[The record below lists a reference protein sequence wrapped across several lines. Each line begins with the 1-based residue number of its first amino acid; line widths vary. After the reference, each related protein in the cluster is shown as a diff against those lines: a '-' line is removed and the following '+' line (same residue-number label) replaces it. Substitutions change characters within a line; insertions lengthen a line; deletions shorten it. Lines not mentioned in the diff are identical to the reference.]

1 MPTPSSSS
9 IQSRRICWSSWSSCN
24 DSLPYPL
31 RNGKRR
37 TKVCGI
43 AATVIYLLLAIP
55 ASQASSF
62 ETTATTHETRT
73 NLDRRRQKN
82 AAGGN
87 TTTTSRGRY
96 GLMTDYL
103 SSKQQK
109 QETNQVED
117 YKRLSKHEIILNKD
131 GTPPLIMPIDRQQ
144 EAAQAYYDDGGGGG
158 AAAAADDNVQNGGDN
173 NFFNADELCS
183 EYLLSFL
190 EGITDAKDNCDGI
203 QNAYIAAYCHE
214 QTDDYNTDDDHD
226 DYFVKYNHFSC
237 CQAIKTHYD
246 SYCNRVLYLTNTHL
260 LLVAIVLLLCEM
272 AKSIIKFRELHW
284 LPEAG
289 GCILVGTLI
298 GAITHWMPSVNLEAL
313 SFDEDLFLGVLLPPI
328 IFEAALSVNKKEFRR
343 RRMAIFMFAVV
354 GTILSTFVTG
364 YMVHYTSTFIK
375 SVTTLPL
382 LDSLIFGALISSID
396 PVAILSVLTS
406 LNMTEEDTVFIMV
419 FGESLLNDGVAIT
432 IFNSLLTHYNSEKVN
447 TDEILGTIADFLIM
461 GFGSIAI
468 GIICGFGAL
477 IYFWFLR
484 KRLNAPMEVASFF
497 LWAGIP
503 YYVCDELELSGI
515 VSIVTVGFFMDIY
528 ITTPKSTT
536 PKLAIVNTEKLQ
548 SQKVPDSS
556 SNMMYPAV
564 DDNYVEFGEPSNY
577 AAGIMCLPRPPPP
590 DTSPSGKSLYSLRSI
605 RSFRTLRSLNIRELL
620 LREERFQLSREADK
634 HVRFCAHLLAQLS
647 ENCIFVYLG
656 LFLFSTNYDWQ
667 APLICVS
674 ILSCL
679 LSRAIM
685 VFVIC
690 TLVWYINIFRQKCG
704 FHYPKG
710 DSFDADMPQVSRTAH
725 ALQDRRIQLV
735 LVLSG
740 LRGAVSLALVESVPI
755 YNAVTSSGTEY
766 KGIMKAMTSASIIFT
781 IFVLGGSSYYILRNL
796 DIKSADEKRNK
807 DIKPMKNQEMVDWK
821 KKRPTPETP
830 ILTRKISRGTTQPQT
845 PKTQVSS
852 LSAPMALSG
861 SYDLDAEFLRNDHSL
876 A

>member
-1 MPTPSSSS
+1 LFEPAKGANSD
-9 IQSRRICWSSWSSCN
+9 QRQN
-24 DSLPYPL
+24 D
-31 RNGKRR
+31 GK
-37 TKVCGI
+37 
-43 AATVIYLLLAIP
+43 
-55 ASQASSF
+55 
-62 ETTATTHETRT
+62 
-73 NLDRRRQKN
+73 
-82 AAGGN
+82 
-87 TTTTSRGRY
+87 TSRY
-96 GLMTDYL
+96 GLMEDYL
-103 SSKQQK
+103 SSNKRQK
-109 QETNQVED
+109 NRQVD
-117 YKRLSKHEIILNKD
+117 SKRFIENENRVDRGSKPTFGL
-131 GTPPLIMPIDRQQ
+131 PLDRQ
-144 EAAQAYYDDGGGGG
+144 EAAQAYYDDVDGGG
-158 AAAAADDNVQNGGDN
+158 AAAAAATDDNAHETDN
-173 NFFNADELCS
+173 NIFFNADELCS
-183 EYLLSFL
+183 EYLFSFL

-214 QTDDYNTDDDHD
+214 QAEDYNADDDHD

-272 AKSIIKFRELHW
+272 AKSVIKFRQIYW

-289 GCILVGTLI
+289 GCIIVGTLV
-298 GAITHWMPSVNLEAL
+298 GAIAHWMPSVNLEAL

-354 GTILSTFVTG
+354 GTILSTFMTG
-364 YMVHYTSTFIK
+364 YMVHYASSLMQ

-406 LNMTEEDTVFIMV
+406 LNLTEEDTVFIMV

-447 TDEILGTIADFLIM
+447 TDEILGTIADFLII

-468 GIICGFGAL
+468 GIIFGFGAL

-497 LWAGIP
+497 LWAGSP

-528 ITTPKSTT
+528 ITTPKNST

-548 SQKVPDSS
+548 SQKAPDFS
-556 SNMMYPAV
+556 SNMAYPTA
-564 DDNYVEFGEPSNY
+564 DDNYVEFRDTSPYGTS
-577 AAGIMCLPRPPPP
+577 ALCLPRPPPV
-590 DTSPSGKSLYSLRSI
+590 DTSPSAKSLYSLRSI

-620 LREERFQLSREADK
+620 LREERFHLSREADK

-656 LFLFSTNYDWQ
+656 LFLFSTNYNWET
-667 APLICVS
+667 PLICVS
-674 ILSCL
+674 IVSCL
-679 LSRAIM
+679 LSRSIM
-685 VFVIC
+685 VLVIC
-690 TLVWYINIFRQKCG
+690 TLVWYINVFRQKCG
-704 FHYPKG
+704 FHHAKG
-710 DSFDADMPQVSRTAH
+710 HSFDADLPQVSRTAH

-781 IFVLGGSSYYILRNL
+781 IFVLGGSSYYILRNV
-796 DIKSADEKRNK
+796 DIKSADEKLNK
-807 DIKPMKNQEMVDWK
+807 EIKTISNQEMVDWK

-830 ILTRKISRGTTQPQT
+830 ILTRKMSRGTTQSQT
-845 PKTQVSS
+845 PKTAISSTHEYVSS
-852 LSAPMALSG
+852 SERLEASA
-861 SYDLDAEFLRNDHSL
+861 SYDQDAEFLRNDHSL